1 MTDQRVPATLV
12 LSLLFLAIFLTFT
25 VFGMLG
31 PLLVELAAEFQTSVA
46 VAGQLA
52 AATSIAWAIAAPL
65 VGPWSDTYGRRLVV
79 LTGLMLMALGV
90 LGSVLAWSYGSML
103 GFRLL
108 TGLGMAAIAPSC
120 LAIAADIFPPEQR
133 GKAVGWLISAT
144 GVGAA
149 LGIPGVVLLA
159 DAGGWQLPFYVIG
172 ALLLVLWVLLWVWLP
187 HSQQGYRYFFSIQR
201 GWLERTCLVRIG
213 GEYPDCG
220 GVLRS
225 VHLLGSLSNRDLL
238 HERQSDRATTNPSRP
253 RGNFGQRPRGKSIWA
268 DSPASCGHRFSVIWR
283 ACSCSGVHYQSI
295 SVGNGGPSL
304 WSRGFP
310 GDVVAGYICAAD
322 RVGWPISRH
331 GPGIV
336 RFQQSSR

>member
-1 MTDQRVPATLV
+1 MTDQRVPAILV
-12 LSLLFLAIFLTFT
+12 LSLLFAAIFLTFT
-25 VFGMLG
+25 VFGMLA

-46 VAGQLA
+46 VAGQLV

-65 VGPWSDTYGRRLVV
+65 VGPWSDTYGRRIVV

-120 LAIAADIFPPEQR
+120 LAIAADTFPPEQR

-187 HSQQGYRYFFSIQR
+187 RGQQETGQAIGIFSRFREVGSNGRAWYVLGANI
-201 GWLERTCLVRIG
+201 LIAAAFS
-213 GEYPDCG
+213 
-220 GVLRS
+220 GVFTYLAAYLIETYS
-225 VHLLGSLSNRDLL
+225 MSA
-238 HERQSDRATTNPSRP
+238 RATAL
-253 RGNFGQRPRGKSIWA
+253 PRGKSSWA
-268 DSPASCGHRFSVIWR
+268 DSPASCRHRFAVISR
-283 ACSCSGVHYQSI
+283 ARSCSGFHYQSI
-295 SVGNGGPSL
+295 SVGNGGPIL

-322 RVGWPISRH
+322 KVGWSISRH
-331 GPGIV
+331 GSRMV